1 MELKET
7 KRAGNA
13 SATCSL
19 ARHPAVLAATAALLC
34 LAAQTASAT
43 LIRVDFQSRVTGSQS
58 LPILG
63 IVPSIGDTVT
73 GHFIYDT
80 EALDQD
86 PGDPTHGQYSSGSIQ
101 IEIGGLMLS
110 SAATAQQ
117 VTWDVDG
124 PNDIWFTD
132 AGWNYDDDNDDGLLV
147 NGVFTPRVRLGMF
160 FSQPTGALTSDA
172 QPTLAELGLLEV
184 TQFHLLQDD
193 PDSVFHRIV
202 FFNDVTVCLSP
213 VAA

>member
-7 KRAGNA
+7 KRAAMHQQRARWHATRRCWLRPQHSCAWLRRRPARRSSA
-13 SATCSL
+13 STSSPVSP
-19 ARHPAVLAATAALLC
+19 ARRAC
-34 LAAQTASAT
+34 RS
-43 LIRVDFQSRVTGSQS
+43 
-58 LPILG
+58 LG

-124 PNDIWFTD
+124 PNDIWFHRC
-132 AGWNYDDDNDDGLLV
+132 GL
-147 NGVFTPRVRLGMF
+147 
-160 FSQPTGALTSDA
+160 
-172 QPTLAELGLLEV
+172 ELRRR
-184 TQFHLLQDD
+184 Q
-193 PDSVFHRIV
+193 R
-202 FFNDVTVCLSP
+202 
-213 VAA
+213 